1 MGPCEKQRM
10 NPGRI
15 VGVILGVVIL
25 IAAFLLPFAANG
37 DTFLTVTRL
46 TMNNLRAIQE
56 TGEPALITLAYIT
69 IVSFILLVIAGI
81 VGFFPLGCGVIGIVA
96 LAILTAG
103 DILIYNSYGETFNVF
118 EFGAGYFVAWIASI
132 AALIASF
139 WRKGQKAQQQT
150 VNVTVVNQ
158 PQAPPP
164 PPPPA

>member
-1 MGPCEKQRM
+1 M

-15 VGVILGVVIL
+15 IGIVLGVVIL
-25 IAAFLLPFAANG
+25 IAAFLLPFDMDG
-37 DTFLTVTRL
+37 ETFFAVTQL

-69 IVSFILLVIAGI
+69 IVSFILLAIAGI

-96 LAILTAG
+96 LAILTVG

-118 EFGAGYFVAWIASI
+118 EFGPGYFVAWCASI

-139 WRKGQKAQQQT
+139 WRKGQKTQQQT

-164 PPPPA
+164 PPPPS